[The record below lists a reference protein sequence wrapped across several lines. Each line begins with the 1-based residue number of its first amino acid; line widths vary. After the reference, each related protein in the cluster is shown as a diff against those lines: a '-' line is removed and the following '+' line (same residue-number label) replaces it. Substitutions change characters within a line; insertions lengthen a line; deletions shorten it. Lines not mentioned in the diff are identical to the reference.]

1 MKVQITI
8 TRMDKGARTQI
19 KTEGDESNKDYVS
32 WDQALTDAEH
42 IGLINGV
49 ELAGAKLLPPAFPFH
64 TKADIGPALF
74 SAHGFV
80 QGKTVPPR

>member
-1 MKVQITI
+1 MKVQVTI
-8 TRMDKGARTQI
+8 TCMDKGARTQI
-19 KTEGDESNKDYVS
+19 KTEVDEANKDYTS
-32 WDQALTDAEH
+32 WDEALADAEH

-64 TKADIGPALF
+64 TKADIGPALL

-80 QGKTVPPR
+80 PGKTVPPR